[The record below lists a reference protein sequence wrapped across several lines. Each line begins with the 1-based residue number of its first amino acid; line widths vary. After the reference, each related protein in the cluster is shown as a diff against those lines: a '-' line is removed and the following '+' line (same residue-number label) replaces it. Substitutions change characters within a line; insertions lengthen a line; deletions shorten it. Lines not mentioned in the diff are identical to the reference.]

1 MPACFPCVNMSIAA
15 CRLASCSARLI
26 LTCMDRDQLWPKRVQ
41 ELAITFTPE
50 LIIYRHNNLC
60 DFEAVFPGNWSDI
73 IRTES
78 PIFSLACSIFPSG
91 NTTTPSFLLQMHPCK
106 NLSPQM
112 LPHQMW
118 SNSTKTPWYRV
129 LSIYGRFS
137 SFQFL
142 SLILIFF
149 LHESIFTSLNI
160 RTLKL
165 TYYMMIF
172 DCSQSAASKGYRYS
186 NFLIR
191 SSKFAK

>member
-1 MPACFPCVNMSIAA
+1 V
-15 CRLASCSARLI
+15 I
-26 LTCMDRDQLWPKRVQ
+26 LRQYFLEIDQ
-41 ELAITFTPE
+41 T
-50 LIIYRHNNLC
+50 
-60 DFEAVFPGNWSDI
+60 
-73 IRTES
+73 
-78 PIFSLACSIFPSG
+78 SLE
-91 NTTTPSFLLQMHPCK
+91 
-106 NLSPQM
+106 LSPQSSA
-112 LPHQMW
+112 LHAVFFHQVILRHLVFCSKCILVKIHRLRCSIYHQMW

-165 TYYMMIF
+165 TYYMMII
-172 DCSQSAASKGYRYS
+172 DCSHSAASKGYRYS